1 MNFNIK
7 IFLLCPVPEDQKPI
21 NEYINIKENALMN
34 WTMSSLKKYI
44 FRIIS
49 GYFIMFPT
57 FLICF
62 LNLTPFS
69 LIEIIKVFLISST
82 FFFTSIYF
90 RWFEVNK
97 RLTQSRVFY
106 EEASWFDGKIW
117 EKPFFLIKNDKLLS
131 SQKIQPIL
139 KRLFGT
145 ILINLSIFS
154 VITILAR

>member
-1 MNFNIK
+1 
-7 IFLLCPVPEDQKPI
+7 
-21 NEYINIKENALMN
+21 
-34 WTMSSLKKYI
+34 
-44 FRIIS
+44 
-49 GYFIMFPT
+49 
-57 FLICF
+57 
-62 LNLTPFS
+62 
-69 LIEIIKVFLISST
+69 
-82 FFFTSIYF
+82 
-90 RWFEVNK
+90 VNK